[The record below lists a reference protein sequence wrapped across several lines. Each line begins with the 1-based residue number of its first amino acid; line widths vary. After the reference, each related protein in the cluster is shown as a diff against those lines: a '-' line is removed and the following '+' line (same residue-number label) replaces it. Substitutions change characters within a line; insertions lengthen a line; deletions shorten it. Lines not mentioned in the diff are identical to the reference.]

1 MDLSNAKELSA
12 DQSAKV
18 TLADG
23 RALLIEQTDDG
34 EHRGAFVGLVD
45 KNGNYRDLIGV
56 EQYKNWVSNS
66 LQEHGPAL
74 VTHTW
79 NPLQPDGDCKENATL
94 LSDLAKS
101 EAEEK
106 SRLAWEDAH
115 DTMAPSPEPNP
126 AKEYQKA
133 FEDLQDAMKRLYH
146 YAQAPQMAAADI
158 KHLMRN
164 FQPKKEKQPSVR

>member
-56 EQYKNWVSNS
+56 EQYKN
-66 LQEHGPAL
+66 
-74 VTHTW
+74 
-79 NPLQPDGDCKENATL
+79 
-94 LSDLAKS
+94 
-101 EAEEK
+101 
-106 SRLAWEDAH
+106 
-115 DTMAPSPEPNP
+115 
-126 AKEYQKA
+126 
-133 FEDLQDAMKRLYH
+133 
-146 YAQAPQMAAADI
+146 
-158 KHLMRN
+158 
-164 FQPKKEKQPSVR
+164 